1 MPRGARPIRRF
12 VAACA
17 LTFAAVAQ
25 SPPSFRA
32 DTTLVLVPVSVTD
45 PGNRY
50 VLGLG
55 REHFHLLEDGVEQ
68 TITSFSNED
77 APLSVGF
84 LVDASGSMGAKLGIS
99 RRAVGQFLKSMNPS
113 DEAFLVEFSDRADVT
128 LPFTHDMD
136 RIERRV
142 ETLTTGGLTAMLDG
156 IHIAFDEMKNAAN
169 PRKALLIISDGGDN
183 HSLYTSS
190 QIEQLVREAGVQI
203 YAVGVFEPFAA
214 LGLLSQ
220 AERDGPKLLSE
231 LAEQT
236 GGRALAAVNDSE
248 VPAIAARIGVEL
260 RNQYLLAYSPANR
273 AKDGKYRRLEIK
285 LEQPEALP
293 SLKAR
298 WRLGYYAPN
307 E

>member
-1 MPRGARPIRRF
+1 MPRGARAIRLVF
-12 VAACA
+12 AACILTCAA
-17 LTFAAVAQ
+17 LPQ
-25 SPPSFRA
+25 SGPSFRA
-32 DTTLVLVPVSVTD
+32 DSTLVLVPVSVTD

-68 TITSFSNED
+68 TITHFSSED

-84 LVDASGSMGAKLGIS
+84 VIDASGSMGAKLSIS

-113 DEAFLVEFSDRADVT
+113 DEAFLVEFSDRAEVS

-142 ETLTTGGLTAMLDG
+142 GTLTTGGLTAMLDG
-156 IHIAFDEMKNAAN
+156 IHMAFEEMNKAAN

-183 HSLYTSS
+183 HSLYSSS

-203 YAVGVFEPFAA
+203 FAVGVFEPFAT
-214 LGLLSQ
+214 LGLLTQ

-231 LAEQT
+231 LSEQT
-236 GGRALAAVNDSE
+236 GGRALAAVTDNE

-260 RNQYLLAYSPANR
+260 RNQYLLAYTPANR
-273 AKDGKYRRLEIK
+273 ARDGKYRRVEVK
-285 LEQPEALP
+285 LEQPETLP
-293 SLKAR
+293 ALKAR

>member
-1 MPRGARPIRRF
+1 MPQGARTIRWVF
-12 VAACA
+12 AACTLA
-17 LTFAAVAQ
+17 LAALAQ

-32 DTTLVLVPVSVTD
+32 DSTLVLVPVSVTD

-68 TITSFSNED
+68 AITHFSSED

-84 LVDASGSMGAKLGIS
+84 VIDASGSMGAKLSIS

-113 DEAFLVEFSDRADVT
+113 DEAFLVEFSDRAEVS

-142 ETLTTGGLTAMLDG
+142 GTLTTGGLTAMLDA
-156 IHIAFDEMKNAAN
+156 IHMAFEEMNKAAN

-183 HSLYTSS
+183 HSLYSSS

-203 YAVGVFEPFAA
+203 FAVGVFEPFAA
-214 LGLLSQ
+214 LGLLTQ

-236 GGRALAAVNDSE
+236 GGRALAAVIDN
-248 VPAIAARIGVEL
+248 
-260 RNQYLLAYSPANR
+260 
-273 AKDGKYRRLEIK
+273 DGKYRRVEIK
-285 LEQPEALP
+285 LEQPETLP
-293 SLKAR
+293 ALKAR

>member
-1 MPRGARPIRRF
+1 
-12 VAACA
+12 
-17 LTFAAVAQ
+17 
-25 SPPSFRA
+25 
-32 DTTLVLVPVSVTD
+32 
-45 PGNRY
+45 
-50 VLGLG
+50 
-55 REHFHLLEDGVEQ
+55 
-68 TITSFSNED
+68 
-77 APLSVGF
+77 
-84 LVDASGSMGAKLGIS
+84 
-99 RRAVGQFLKSMNPS
+99 MNPS
-113 DEAFLVEFSDRADVT
+113 DEAFLVEFSDKAEVS
-128 LPFTHDMD
+128 LPFTHDMGS
-136 RIERRV
+136 IERRV
-142 ETLTTGGLTAMLDG
+142 ETLNTGGLTAMLDA
-156 IHIAFDEMKNAAN
+156 IHIAFEEMKKAAN

-236 GGRALAAVNDSE
+236 GGRALAAVTDSE

-260 RNQYLLAYSPANR
+260 RNQYLLAYTPANR
-273 AKDGKYRRLEIK
+273 EKDGKYRRLEIK
-285 LEQPEALP
+285 LEQPQALP
-293 SLKAR
+293 ALKAR

>member
-1 MPRGARPIRRF
+1 MPQRARTIRR
-12 VAACA
+12 VLTACT
-17 LTFAAVAQ
+17 LTFAALAQ
-25 SPPSFRA
+25 SGPSFRA
-32 DTTLVLVPVSVTD
+32 DSTLVLVPVSVTD

-68 TITSFSNED
+68 TITHFSSED

-84 LVDASGSMGAKLGIS
+84 VIDASGSMGAKLSIS

-113 DEAFLVEFSDRADVT
+113 DEAFLVEFSDRAEIT

-142 ETLTTGGLTAMLDG
+142 GTLTTGGLTAMLDA
-156 IHIAFDEMKNAAN
+156 IHIAFDEMNKAAN

-183 HSLYTSS
+183 HSLYSSS

-203 YAVGVFEPFAA
+203 FAVGVFEPFAT
-214 LGLLSQ
+214 LGLLTQ

-236 GGRALAAVNDSE
+236 GGRALAAVTDNE

-260 RNQYLLAYSPANR
+260 RNQYLLAYTPANR
-273 AKDGKYRRLEIK
+273 TKDGKYRRVEIK
-285 LEQPEALP
+285 LEQPETLP
-293 SLKAR
+293 ALKAR

>member
-1 MPRGARPIRRF
+1 MPRGACVIRRIF
-12 VAACA
+12 AACILTCAA
-17 LTFAAVAQ
+17 LAQ
-25 SPPSFRA
+25 SGPSFRA
-32 DTTLVLVPVSVTD
+32 DSTLVLVPVSVTD

-55 REHFHLLEDGVEQ
+55 RENFHLLEDGVEQ
-68 TITSFSNED
+68 NINHFSNED

-84 LVDASGSMGAKLGIS
+84 VIDASGSMGAKLSIS
-99 RRAVGQFLKSMNPS
+99 RNAVGQFLKSMNPS
-113 DEAFLVEFSDRADVT
+113 DEAFLVEFSDKAEVS
-128 LPFTHDMD
+128 LPFTHDMGS
-136 RIERRV
+136 IERRV
-142 ETLTTGGLTAMLDG
+142 ETLNTGGLTAMLDA
-156 IHIAFDEMKNAAN
+156 IHIAFEEMKNAAN

-183 HSLYTSS
+183 HSLYTSG

-236 GGRALAAVNDSE
+236 GGRALAAVTDSE

-260 RNQYLLAYSPANR
+260 RNQYLLAYTPANR
-273 AKDGKYRRLEIK
+273 EKDGKYRRLEIK
-285 LEQPEALP
+285 LVQPQALP
-293 SLKAR
+293 ALKAR

>member
-1 MPRGARPIRRF
+1 MPRGVRAIRLVF
-12 VAACA
+12 AACILTCAA
-17 LTFAAVAQ
+17 LPQ
-25 SPPSFRA
+25 SGPSFRA
-32 DTTLVLVPVSVTD
+32 DSTLVLVPVSVTD

-68 TITSFSNED
+68 TITHFSSED

-84 LVDASGSMGAKLGIS
+84 VIDASGSMGAKLSIS

-113 DEAFLVEFSDRADVT
+113 DEAFLVEFSDRAEVS

-142 ETLTTGGLTAMLDG
+142 GTLTTGGLTAMLDG
-156 IHIAFDEMKNAAN
+156 IHMAFEEMNKAAN

-183 HSLYTSS
+183 HSLYSSS

-203 YAVGVFEPFAA
+203 FAVGVFEPFAT
-214 LGLLSQ
+214 LGLLTQ

-231 LAEQT
+231 LSEQT
-236 GGRALAAVNDSE
+236 GGRALAAVTDNE

-260 RNQYLLAYSPANR
+260 RNQYLLAYTPANR
-273 AKDGKYRRLEIK
+273 ARDGKYRRVEVK
-285 LEQPEALP
+285 LEQPETLP
-293 SLKAR
+293 ALKAR

>member
-1 MPRGARPIRRF
+1 MPRGAHVLRRIF
-12 VAACA
+12 AACILTCAA
-17 LTFAAVAQ
+17 LAQ
-25 SPPSFRA
+25 SGPSFRA
-32 DTTLVLVPVSVTD
+32 DSTLVLVPVSVTD

-55 REHFHLLEDGVEQ
+55 RENFRLLEDGVEQ
-68 TITSFSNED
+68 NIIHFSNED

-84 LVDASGSMGAKLGIS
+84 VIDASGSMGAKLSIS
-99 RRAVGQFLKSMNPS
+99 RSAVGQFLKSMNPS
-113 DEAFLVEFSDRADVT
+113 DEAFLVEFSDKAEVSLR
-128 LPFTHDMD
+128 FTHDM
-136 RIERRV
+136 RSIERRV
-142 ETLTTGGLTAMLDG
+142 ETLNTGGLTAMLDA
-156 IHIAFDEMKNAAN
+156 IHIAFEEMKNAAN

-236 GGRALAAVNDSE
+236 GGRALAAVTDSE

-260 RNQYLLAYSPANR
+260 RNQYLLAYTPANR
-273 AKDGKYRRLEIK
+273 EKDGKYRRLEIK
-285 LEQPEALP
+285 LEQPQALP
-293 SLKAR
+293 ALKAR
-298 WRLGYYAPN
+298 WRLGYYAPS

>member
-1 MPRGARPIRRF
+1 MPRGAHAIRR
-12 VAACA
+12 VVLACSLTYAA
-17 LTFAAVAQ
+17 LAQ
-25 SPPSFRA
+25 SGPSFRA
-32 DTTLVLVPVSVTD
+32 DSTLVLVPVSVTD

-68 TITSFSNED
+68 TVTHFSNED
-77 APLSVGF
+77 APLSIGF
-84 LVDASGSMGAKLGIS
+84 VIDASGSMGAKLSIS
-99 RRAVGQFLKSMNPS
+99 RSAVGQFLKSMNPS
-113 DEAFLVEFSDRADVT
+113 DEAFLVEFSDQAQVS
-128 LPFTHDMD
+128 LSFTHNMGS
-136 RIERRV
+136 IERRV
-142 ETLTTGGLTAMLDG
+142 GTLTTGGLTAMLDA
-156 IHIAFDEMKNAAN
+156 IHIAFEEMKKAAN

-220 AERDGPKLLSE
+220 PERDGPKLLSE

-236 GGRALAAVNDSE
+236 GGRALAAVTDSE

-260 RNQYLLAYSPANR
+260 RNQYLLAYTPVNR
-273 AKDGKYRRLEIK
+273 EKDGKYRRLEIK

-293 SLKAR
+293 ALKAR
-298 WRLGYYAPN
+298 WRLGYYAPS